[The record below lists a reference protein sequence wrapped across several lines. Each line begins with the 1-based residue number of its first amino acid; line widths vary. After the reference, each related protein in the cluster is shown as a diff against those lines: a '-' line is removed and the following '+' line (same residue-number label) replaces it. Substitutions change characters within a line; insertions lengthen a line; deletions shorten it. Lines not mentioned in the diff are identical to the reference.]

1 MEHGRGLVIIQIT
14 QKCWLV
20 FKFAM
25 QPSSVCRTSRKSHR
39 CTSSRTHLYWFRK
52 LRGIAILYHSG
63 SFTAVQ
69 QQSWLWF
76 VRLPCLAKNIQPY
89 TRPLQLRVRIKRQL
103 CSSGKPPKVCAKQPN
118 SRGATSRRW
127 LSSQKFQVCTR
138 SSSVTFRLVL
148 MVFWIISLALPFT
161 VILTRCFPFSKNQ
174 LLQLFIPQTV
184 HLTDMAAVWYVSMWY
199 ELWKIKSCYLQ
210 DLRHLLPDEFSPP
223 CCCLLGTF
231 NLNAHLKCT
240 P

>member
-1 MEHGRGLVIIQIT
+1 MEHGRGLVIIRIT

-127 LSSQKFQVCTR
+127 LSSQNFQVCTR
-138 SSSVTFRLVL
+138 FFISNISFSADGFLDHFTCFAIYSHFDPLFSVFKESAVAIIYSTNSALDWYGGCLVRVHVIRIMKNQVMLFAGSASSSSWWVL
-148 MVFWIISLALPFT
+148 TSL
-161 VILTRCFPFSKNQ
+161 
-174 LLQLFIPQTV
+174 LLSS
-184 HLTDMAAVWYVSMWY
+184 WY
-199 ELWKIKSCYLQ
+199 IQ
-210 DLRHLLPDEFSPP
+210 F
-223 CCCLLGTF
+223 
-231 NLNAHLKCT
+231 KCT